1 MVVGLSIGILTA
13 IGLLAVI
20 VTVMMILSYVHR
32 QELKTYVTSV
42 VWPEMDKPII
52 HFPPPS
58 SRDDGHFESE
68 ETDKLLPG
76 EIVTVDQF
84 DSGVSGSEYSGSG
97 KSLPIY
103 RLGYRLDFRR
113 GSHASSGISSG
124 GNSIKTADTNI
135 R

>member
-1 MVVGLSIGILTA
+1 MNVKSLVTLISITFK
-13 IGLLAVI
+13 VI

-76 EIVTVDQF
+76 EIVTVDQIEHLITKKDTKETNDQF

-113 GSHASSGISSG
+113 GTILS
-124 GNSIKTADTNI
+124 TV
-135 R
+135 